1 MSVICLGG
9 GGEYYYTPPSRQ
21 LIFDLGID
29 DNNQIKDLTGNS
41 PISKIRNPQVRT
53 LPDGTKYIDLHSG
66 ALRVDKPHLI
76 RQSWISGDLYF
87 ECEYSVYNQSTQ
99 GIIFGSC
106 LARDYNC
113 PFVVHYQSSNIV
125 LIYNNNWS
133 TYVPFKS
140 GMPNNDTFHKFSFD
154 MKGFNIDMYYDDNKV
169 QSNLNNFDNHGVV
182 REYEVLIGDQTV
194 GDIGNYAGHV
204 CGYLKYIRI
213 YSNL

>member
-1 MSVICLGG
+1 MFRR
-9 GGEYYYTPPSRQ
+9 GGEYSNTPTSRK

-29 DNNQIKDLTGNS
+29 SNNQIKDLTGNS
-41 PISKIRNPQVRT
+41 PISKIRNPQVKT

-87 ECEYSVYNQSTQ
+87 ECEYSLYNTYNG
-99 GIIFGSC
+99 GIIFGS
-106 LARDYNC
+106 RMIGDTNC
-113 PFVVHYQSSNIV
+113 PFVLHNFGYGLC
-125 LIYNNNWS
+125 LIYNNNWNQLK
-133 TYVPFKS
+133 PFS
-140 GMPNNDTFHKFSFD
+140 SDIPNDNTFHKFSFD
-154 MKGFNIDMYYDDNKV
+154 MNGFNIDMYYDDNKV
-169 QSNLNNFDNHGVV
+169 QSNLDNFYNHGVV

-194 GDIGNYAGHV
+194 VYIGNYVGHV